1 MKAIGK
7 YVVVK
12 QVVTEQASISGIIYT
27 DTSQATLGEVV
38 STGDEVNNIATG
50 DKIVLNWNAS
60 SLVNY
65 GGEKYSIVHVDNI
78 YAVV

>member
-12 QVVTEQASISGIIYT
+12 QLVTEQASTTGIIYT
-27 DTSQATLGEVV
+27 DTSQATLGQVI
-38 STGDEVNNIATG
+38 STGDEVNNIATN
-50 DKIVLNWNAS
+50 DKIVLNWNSS